1 MKFIFIFIVFINFL
15 NAMNCSDYK
24 DFQLFNGH
32 YYTVSVN
39 KLTFE
44 SAKQIAKN
52 NGGYLAIP
60 NSASENNFIKS
71 LIGLLKVLQILIFQ
85 SI

>member
-1 MKFIFIFIVFINFL
+1 MKFIFIFIVFINSL

-24 DFQLFNGH
+24 DFKLFNGH

-44 SAKQIAKN
+44 SAKQIAKK

-71 LIGLLKVLQILIFQ
+71 KFRR
-85 SI
+85 

>member
-1 MKFIFIFIVFINFL
+1 
-15 NAMNCSDYK
+15 MNCSDYK
-24 DFQLFNGH
+24 EFKLFNGH

-60 NSASENNFIKS
+60 NSASENNFINIDK
-71 LIGLLKVLQILIFQ
+71 IFLFFLCKLDEC
-85 SI
+85 IMIFGN